1 MSFRLALG
9 YSRPMTGVTSNDS
22 KASRAP
28 VSLMFNPR
36 GPFATGAAVS
46 VEIEGAIM
54 VDRSVL
60 LTQRM

>member
-1 MSFRLALG
+1 
-9 YSRPMTGVTSNDS
+9 
-22 KASRAP
+22 
-28 VSLMFNPR
+28 MFNPR